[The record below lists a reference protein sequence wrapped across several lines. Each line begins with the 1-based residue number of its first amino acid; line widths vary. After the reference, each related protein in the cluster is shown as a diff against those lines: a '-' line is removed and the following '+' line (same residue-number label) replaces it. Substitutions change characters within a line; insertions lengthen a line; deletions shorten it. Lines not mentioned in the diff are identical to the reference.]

1 MRELHKPGI
10 AILASGSGST
20 AEAFIHATQEGIV
33 DAEVGLVISDKDDA
47 GVFDR
52 VKRLN
57 KAYSLEIETM
67 IVNAKRYD
75 KGPQERGQ
83 TLQES
88 EIMCEAISDGGFALV
103 ALMGYMR
110 IIAAKGDL
118 MKEYGW
124 LPEYEERYPENK
136 GIYLAR
142 MINTHPGIL
151 PETTDTWGTNT
162 QQMVLDL
169 KLSETAHTVHAVT
182 AEIDAGPIFAENR
195 VPVYQDDGVGSLFAR
210 VQRIEKAHLPVDI
223 DRFLREQRAFYNS
236 LDDARD

>member
-67 IVNAKRYD
+67 I
-75 KGPQERGQ
+75 
-83 TLQES
+83 
-88 EIMCEAISDGGFALV
+88 EAISDGGFALV

-110 IIAAKGDL
+110 IIAAEGDL

>member
-75 KGPQERGQ
+75 KGPQE
-83 TLQES
+83 
-88 EIMCEAISDGGFALV
+88 
-103 ALMGYMR
+103 
-110 IIAAKGDL
+110 GDL